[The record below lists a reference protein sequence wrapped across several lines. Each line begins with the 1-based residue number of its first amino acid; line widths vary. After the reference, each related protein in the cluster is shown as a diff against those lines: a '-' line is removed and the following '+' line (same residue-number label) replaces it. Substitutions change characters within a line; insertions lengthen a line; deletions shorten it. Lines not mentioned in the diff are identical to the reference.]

1 MASSVEN
8 FLKEQ
13 SKEYQRHLSTRNRL
27 NQALN
32 HQRNIRLF
40 KTIPKQYLP
49 SSLPCTHI
57 DHPNLT
63 SAFLQKYHNIF
74 FQHLDNIITHNTIN
88 FELEEARLSSI
99 LLHTEKQ
106 LSALRAPKESV
117 ALLYHNFLTEN
128 SIKNHKPQ
136 PDLQKILNST
146 PHFPT
151 TNSTTPVSMESQHH
165 PIPPQS
171 QGSSTTQ
178 KNPKKRRRCPHH
190 KRKQPPKQPKLD
202 PPTAPTPSTPAS
214 GPPPLSQP
222 FLYKRQSTSHHLSWP
237 YTT

>member
-13 SKEYQRHLSTRNRL
+13 SKEYQRHQSTRNRL

-32 HQRNIRLF
+32 HQRNMRLF

-49 SSLPCTHI
+49 SSLPCTPI

-63 SAFLQKYHNIF
+63 STFLQKYHDIF
-74 FQHLDNIITHNTIN
+74 FQHLDTVITHNTIN
-88 FELEEARLSSI
+88 FELEEARLNSI

-106 LSALRAPKESV
+106 LSTLRAPKESV

-128 SIKNHKPQ
+128 SIKNHKPH
-136 PDLQKILNST
+136 PDLQKILTTT

-151 TNSTTPVSMESQHH
+151 TNSTTSAPTEFLHH
-165 PIPPQS
+165 PIPHTHKGHQPHRKIKKSAGDALTTRENNHQS
-171 QGSSTTQ
+171 SPNWIPLLYQHHQ
-178 KNPKKRRRCPHH
+178 LLHQPPHH
-190 KRKQPPKQPKLD
+190 
-202 PPTAPTPSTPAS
+202 
-214 GPPPLSQP
+214 
-222 FLYKRQSTSHHLSWP
+222 
-237 YTT
+237 